1 MPVDVAHANAGYS
14 ATMAKFRVA
23 GSRANGVEQ
32 SFPVE
37 GVGPTETDP
46 AFFDRCQL

>member
-1 MPVDVAHANAGYS
+1 MSVETDYANADRS

-23 GSRANGVEQ
+23 GSHADGEEQ
-32 SFPVE
+32 SFRME

-46 AFFDRCQL
+46 AFFDRL